1 MNSKRPFCITCL
13 FMYSNRELSV
23 FFSNLFFYLKGL
35 FLPQR
40 QAYMNIQ
47 HNVSHIY
54 RQAVNIF
61 RSSVKDPFFSQ
72 ILVHSAALSF
82 KSTLSLVPILALIF
96 SVGKGFGVRG
106 IIEPIIMK
114 NFVGGGIAN
123 DIFPQILSYVENTNV
138 KALGTI
144 GLVFIIYTAISMIS
158 DVEEAFN
165 LIWSVKRA
173 RSLYR
178 KFTDYL
184 SVLVIGPLFLSIMLS
199 FTPLLSSH
207 TITHKLLEYGLFA
220 GAFGFFLKAIPWLA
234 SIIVIT
240 LLYLFIPNTKV
251 KLQSAV
257 VAGIIAG
264 LCWQFN
270 QILFIKFQ
278 IGVARYN
285 AIYGTFATVP
295 ILLLWLQAGWLI
307 VLSGAILSNACQN
320 RSTTQNF
327 SIESMPYGE
336 REKLLFVIL
345 TQVCQRYDEGK
356 GESGIDQLASELMLP
371 EEMIRAACDILI
383 EMDYLVSMESEDGM
397 LAFMPAKPPESM
409 GLADFFMNMKKS
421 QKDILFF
428 DKGILTDDMRAT
440 LNARNEAIVEK
451 FNQDSVVTLYKK
463 R

>member
-1 MNSKRPFCITCL
+1 MD
-13 FMYSNRELSV
+13 
-23 FFSNLFFYLKGL
+23 
-35 FLPQR
+35 
-40 QAYMNIQ
+40 IQ
-47 HNVSHIY
+47 HRLSHTASQVVKIS
-54 RQAVNIF
+54 
-61 RSSVKDPFFSQ
+61 RSTIKDPFFPQ
-72 ILVHSAALSF
+72 ILVHAAALSF
-82 KSTLSLVPILALIF
+82 KSTLSLVPILALVF
-96 SVGKGFGVRG
+96 SVGKGFGVQG

-114 NFVGGGIAN
+114 NFVGGGVAN

-144 GLVFIIYTAISMIS
+144 GLLFILYTAISMLS

-184 SVLVIGPLFLSIMLS
+184 SVLTIGPLFLSIMLS
-199 FTPLLSSH
+199 VSPLLSSH
-207 TITHKLLEYGLFA
+207 TITQKLMEYGLFA

-251 KLQSAV
+251 KLQSALI
-257 VAGIIAG
+257 AGILAG
-264 LCWQFN
+264 LTWQFN

-295 ILLLWLQAGWLI
+295 IMLLWLQAGWVIILA
-307 VLSGAILSNACQN
+307 GAILSNACQN

-327 SIESMPYGE
+327 NIEDMPYGE
-336 REKLLFVIL
+336 REKLLLLIL
-345 TQVCQRYDEGK
+345 TQVCQRYDDAK
-356 GESGIDQLASELMLP
+356 GESGIEQLSSELMLP

-383 EMDYLVSMESEDGM
+383 EMDYLLRMENGEGVP
-397 LAFMPAKPPESM
+397 AFMPAKPPENIS
-409 GLADFFMNMKKS
+409 LADFFIKLKKP
-421 QKDILFF
+421 QQDVLFF
-428 DKGILTDDMRAT
+428 DKQILTEVMKAT
-440 LNARNEAIVEK
+440 LDARNEAIVEK
-451 FNQDSVVTLYKK
+451 FGQDSIISIYKK
-463 R
+463 EDCVDD